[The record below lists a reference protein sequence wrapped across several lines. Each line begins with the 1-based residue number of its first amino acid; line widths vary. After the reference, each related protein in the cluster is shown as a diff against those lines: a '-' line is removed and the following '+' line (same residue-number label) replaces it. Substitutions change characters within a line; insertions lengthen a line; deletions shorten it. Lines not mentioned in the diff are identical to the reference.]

1 MKKAVK
7 AHEDF
12 KFAAKILRTNGM
24 DAKKGRLLLKR
35 HYVALLEQEGDKNAS
50 KRKVPELKR
59 LFWSNE
65 DVVHKYVTAD
75 HGEDD
80 DDETSDEEVAGA
92 MTNLSLRNSQGPS
105 DDEVDEVDEWLPS
118 DAEDDCLPEEVTFDV
133 DDEVDAFYNGDETT
147 TPRWEAAVV
156 EEVDHDMDQFYKYR
170 VIFKFNGEE
179 VSIYLFIS
187 FYTCMHSTQHSHTH
201 VSFFLTHAQSN
212 RTGCPSTR
220 SDHWFDARGHHEGLT
235 IRFVLLSV

>member
-12 KFAAKILRTNGM
+12 KFAVKILRTKGM

-35 HYVALLEQEGDKNAS
+35 HYVALLAQEGDKDAA

-105 DDEVDEVDEWLPS
+105 DE
-118 DAEDDCLPEEVTFDV
+118 
-133 DDEVDAFYNGDETT
+133 
-147 TPRWEAAVV
+147 
-156 EEVDHDMDQFYKYR
+156 
-170 VIFKFNGEE
+170 
-179 VSIYLFIS
+179 
-187 FYTCMHSTQHSHTH
+187 
-201 VSFFLTHAQSN
+201 
-212 RTGCPSTR
+212 
-220 SDHWFDARGHHEGLT
+220 
-235 IRFVLLSV
+235 